1 MHRLLCLALITLLLP
16 VQALADDWSAC
27 VAQPAPKFFYVADK
41 ARKLLF
47 QMEEKDGAT
56 AIARKFECIHGRVE
70 GDKQKEG
77 DLKTPEGVYFITKVI
92 TQKLDFMEYG
102 PYAVALNYPNP
113 ADRLRGKTGGGIW
126 LHSKG
131 QAITGITTRGCLA
144 IDRHEIM
151 EIAPLLKPGT
161 PVIVAEKT
169 AGAPFYDRN
178 GNTLPACG
186 TAPCDKKTEPAQS
199 KEQAEALPVS
209 KTEVSGKLQTGD
221 SKTGET
227 AAPSACVHAVD
238 FPVEP
243 TPAFCAVQTA
253 DAPRLRE
260 LTLRWMDLR
269 EQHSKELFALY
280 DDKAWPRSSRENFSQ
295 KKGRLLAGFK
305 AQNELQHDRAQINVL
320 YGPGYWVTCFPE
332 SYKLGEKLCRNLRAL
347 YWMKN
352 ASGEYRLIGETL
364 IRK

>member
-178 GNTLPACG
+178 GNTLPPCG

-209 KTEVSGKLQTGD
+209 KTEVSGKLQTGN
-221 SKTGET
+221 SKAGSP

-260 LTLRWMDLR
+260 LTLR
-269 EQHSKELFALY
+269 
-280 DDKAWPRSSRENFSQ
+280 
-295 KKGRLLAGFK
+295 
-305 AQNELQHDRAQINVL
+305 
-320 YGPGYWVTCFPE
+320 
-332 SYKLGEKLCRNLRAL
+332 
-347 YWMKN
+347 
-352 ASGEYRLIGETL
+352 
-364 IRK
+364 